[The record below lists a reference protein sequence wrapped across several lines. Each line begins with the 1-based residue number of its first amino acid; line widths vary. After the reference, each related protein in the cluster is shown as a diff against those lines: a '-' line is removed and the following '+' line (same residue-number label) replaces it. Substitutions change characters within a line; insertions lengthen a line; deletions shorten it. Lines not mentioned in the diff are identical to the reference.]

1 MFQFKGSRQLEQVE
15 RRKGNCRCYCSVTGS
30 CLILCDLPCPSPS
43 PGVFSNSCPLSQWC
57 HPTIL
62 SSVITFFSC
71 LQSFPAAGSFPMNWL
86 FALGGQSIGAL
97 ASVLSM
103 NIQSWFPLGLTGLI
117 SLLSMGLSRVFS
129 SNTIQKQLFFDI
141 QHSLCSNSHI
151 HTRLWL
157 QTLFLSYLPI
167 MLSMSNFPNSLCLLF
182 LFSLHSLNLDF
193 SYLHRYLVTYF
204 CPNLFY

>member
-1 MFQFKGSRQLEQVE
+1 MSDPLWSHELLACQTSLSFIISQSLFKLMCIE
-15 RRKGNCRCYCSVTGS
+15 SVIPS
-30 CLILCDLPCPSPS
+30 NHFILSHRLLILPSIFPS
-43 PGVFSNSCPLSQWC
+43 IRVFSNE
-57 HPTIL
+57 
-62 SSVITFFSC
+62 SVLHITV
-71 LQSFPAAGSFPMNWL
+71 
-86 FALGGQSIGAL
+86 LGVSDS
-97 ASVLSM
+97 ASVLLM